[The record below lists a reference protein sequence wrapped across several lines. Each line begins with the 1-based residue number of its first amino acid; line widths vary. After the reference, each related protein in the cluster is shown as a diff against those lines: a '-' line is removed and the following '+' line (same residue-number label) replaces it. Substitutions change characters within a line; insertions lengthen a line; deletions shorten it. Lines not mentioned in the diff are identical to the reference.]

1 MSNHEAI
8 VFNLNVGNKPIIED
22 IIKRSIF
29 QSNVKGLKT
38 DLLKFQNQFQVS
50 DPYVEEHWS
59 YLRSAINDVMNKC
72 IPHKTS
78 TDLPWLTH
86 SIKNKV

>member
-1 MSNHEAI
+1 MSDHEAI
-8 VFNLNVGNKPIIED
+8 VFNLNIGNKPIIED
-22 IIKRSIF
+22 IKCSIF

-59 YLRSAINDVMNKC
+59 YLKSAINDAMNKY

-78 TDLPWLTH
+78 TDLPCLTH